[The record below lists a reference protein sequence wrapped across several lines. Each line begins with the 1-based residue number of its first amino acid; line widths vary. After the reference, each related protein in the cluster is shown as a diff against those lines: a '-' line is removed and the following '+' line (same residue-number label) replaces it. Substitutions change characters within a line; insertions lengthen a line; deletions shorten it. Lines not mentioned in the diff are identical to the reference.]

1 VNAFG
6 SFASDSRMSCYGS
19 YSIGCLCR
27 CKKQLFVTVIIII
40 ATVLLI
46 SLLFILPICILPNF
60 KFTSP
65 FVFLNSVCVC
75 IYIYIYIY
83 RERERERV
91 LEFYGNCMGISE
103 SKTDRQLSIPFFL
116 I

>member
-46 SLLFILPICILPNF
+46 SLLFILPILCILPNF

-65 FVFLNSVCVC
+65 FVFLNSVC
-75 IYIYIYIY
+75 IYIYIYVYIY
-83 RERERERV
+83 
-91 LEFYGNCMGISE
+91 I
-103 SKTDRQLSIPFFL
+103 
-116 I
+116 